1 MTPEREA
8 ALVAIKE
15 AAERLERTT
24 RARDD
29 AWRDFERALADWRK
43 ADGQHLRVTALSG
56 LEGSYWTGSEWH
68 PKAEVP

>member
-8 ALVAIKE
+8 ALLAIKE

-43 ADGQHLRVTALSG
+43 ADGQHLRVEALTPPI
-56 LEGSYWTGSEWH
+56 LRTEKWH
-68 PKAEVP
+68 P